1 MTPRLCWIIYQQK
14 TSGRKFRVQLYPI
27 SILSNALH
35 SRERERELDEIE
47 TRAMFKP
54 AHARRGSFLC
64 PGVLVVLAD
73 CCPRLFSEIC
83 SILMKRS
90 NTFHKYVFNR
100 LVSIRLILM
109 STTTTASSP
118 KLAALGFCGADDSVN
133 HRHLILLGKSYPTV
147 EWGILFRPDKEGEP
161 RYATIQWVRR
171 LAQLL
176 KQIDGA
182 GVVMTT
188 TTANTTPPP
197 PIRLAAH
204 LCGSH
209 VNNLL
214 SSSTDNTCANNI
226 DTFLTELYNWGFR
239 RVQVNATAVN
249 GVHTENLGEEST
261 IQSFLR
267 TTAAHPKIEFICQK
281 NEETFPLWNGLLQ
294 QEEEEEEEMPLPENI
309 VFLHDESKGTGK
321 ETSAWSTD
329 PQFVTSSRKI
339 VGYAGGIKPAN
350 VGKAAQVTMK
360 ACQES
365 GGKEFWI
372 DMESGVRSK
381 VIGTSSSGKDNE
393 EDIFD
398 LSKCYECIDTICE
411 LGLMQHPSGL

>member
-1 MTPRLCWIIYQQK
+1 MP
-14 TSGRKFRVQLYPI
+14 
-27 SILSNALH
+27 
-35 SRERERELDEIE
+35 
-47 TRAMFKP
+47 
-54 AHARRGSFLC
+54 
-64 PGVLVVLAD
+64 
-73 CCPRLFSEIC
+73 
-83 SILMKRS
+83 
-90 NTFHKYVFNR
+90 
-100 LVSIRLILM
+100 
-109 STTTTASSP
+109 STTTDDASYP

-133 HRHLILLGKSYPTV
+133 HRHLILLGKSYPTI
-147 EWGILFRPDKEGEP
+147 EWGILFRPDKEGQP
-161 RYATIQWVRR
+161 RYATRQWVCR
-171 LAQLL
+171 LAELL
-176 KQIDGA
+176 RQND
-182 GVVMTT
+182 V
-188 TTANTTPPP
+188 ANAPP

-214 SSSTDNTCANNI
+214 SSSTDTSCANNI

-249 GVHTENLGEEST
+249 GVHTERLGEKAT

-267 TTAAHPKIEFICQK
+267 TAAAHLKLEFIVQK
-281 NEETFPLWNGLLQ
+281 NEETLPLWNGLLE
-294 QEEEEEEEMPLPENI
+294 QEALPENI

-321 ETSAWSTD
+321 ETSAWSID

-339 VGYAGGIKPAN
+339 VGYAGGIKPVN
-350 VGKAAQVTMK
+350 VGKVAQDTIK

-381 VIGTSSSGKDNE
+381 VISASGKEE

-411 LGLMQHPSGL
+411 LGLIEHPPGLQ

>member
-1 MTPRLCWIIYQQK
+1 MP
-14 TSGRKFRVQLYPI
+14 
-27 SILSNALH
+27 
-35 SRERERELDEIE
+35 
-47 TRAMFKP
+47 
-54 AHARRGSFLC
+54 
-64 PGVLVVLAD
+64 
-73 CCPRLFSEIC
+73 
-83 SILMKRS
+83 
-90 NTFHKYVFNR
+90 
-100 LVSIRLILM
+100 
-109 STTTTASSP
+109 STTTDDASSP

-133 HRHLILLGKSYPTV
+133 HRHLILLGKSYPTI
-147 EWGILFRPDKEGEP
+147 EWGILFRPDKEGQP
-161 RYATIQWVRR
+161 RYATRQWVCR
-171 LAQLL
+171 LAELL
-176 KQIDGA
+176 RQNDVA
-182 GVVMTT
+182 
-188 TTANTTPPP
+188 TAPP

-214 SSSTDNTCANNI
+214 SSSTDTSCANNI

-249 GVHTENLGEEST
+249 GVHTERLGEKAT

-267 TTAAHPKIEFICQK
+267 TTAAHLKLEFIVQK
-281 NEETFPLWNGLLQ
+281 NKETLPLWNGLLE
-294 QEEEEEEEMPLPENI
+294 QEALPENI

-321 ETSAWSTD
+321 EASTWSTD

-339 VGYAGGIKPAN
+339 VGYAGGIKPVN
-350 VGKAAQVTMK
+350 VGKVAQDTIK

-381 VIGTSSSGKDNE
+381 VISASGKEE

-411 LGLMQHPSGL
+411 LGLIEHPPVLQ

>member
-1 MTPRLCWIIYQQK
+1 MP
-14 TSGRKFRVQLYPI
+14 S
-27 SILSNALH
+27 A
-35 SRERERELDEIE
+35 
-47 TRAMFKP
+47 
-54 AHARRGSFLC
+54 
-64 PGVLVVLAD
+64 
-73 CCPRLFSEIC
+73 
-83 SILMKRS
+83 
-90 NTFHKYVFNR
+90 
-100 LVSIRLILM
+100 
-109 STTTTASSP
+109 TA

-133 HRHLILLGKSYPTV
+133 HRHLILLGMTYPTI
-147 EWGILFRPDKEGEP
+147 EWGVLFRPDKEGQP
-161 RYATIQWVRR
+161 RYATRQWVCR
-171 LAQLL
+171 LAELL
-176 KQIDGA
+176 AQN
-182 GVVMTT
+182 VVA
-188 TTANTTPPP
+188 TANASP

-214 SSSTDNTCANNI
+214 SSSTDLSCANNI

-249 GVHTENLGEEST
+249 GVHTEHLGEEAT

-267 TTAAHPKIEFICQK
+267 TTAAHPKLEFIVQK
-281 NEETFPLWNGLLQ
+281 NEETLPLWNGLLK
-294 QEEEEEEEMPLPENI
+294 QEALPANI

-321 ETSAWSTD
+321 EASAWSTD

-339 VGYAGGIKPAN
+339 VGYAGGIKPTN
-350 VGKAAQVTMK
+350 VAKVAQDTMK

-381 VIGTSSSGKDNE
+381 VIGASGKEGGE

-411 LGLMQHPSGL
+411 LGLIDHPLGM

>member
-1 MTPRLCWIIYQQK
+1 MTI
-14 TSGRKFRVQLYPI
+14 
-27 SILSNALH
+27 
-35 SRERERELDEIE
+35 
-47 TRAMFKP
+47 
-54 AHARRGSFLC
+54 
-64 PGVLVVLAD
+64 
-73 CCPRLFSEIC
+73 
-83 SILMKRS
+83 
-90 NTFHKYVFNR
+90 
-100 LVSIRLILM
+100 
-109 STTTTASSP
+109 TAASSSP

-133 HRHLILLGKSYPTV
+133 HRHLILLGKSYPTI
-147 EWGILFRPDKEGEP
+147 EWGILFRPDKEGQP
-161 RYATIQWVRR
+161 RYATRQWICR
-171 LAQLL
+171 LVELL
-176 KQIDGA
+176 KQNDVTA
-182 GVVMTT
+182 
-188 TTANTTPPP
+188 ANTPPPP

-226 DTFLTELYNWGFR
+226 DTFLTELYIWGFR

-249 GVHTENLGEEST
+249 GVDTEHLGEEST

-267 TTAAHPKIEFICQK
+267 TTTTHPKLEFIVQK
-281 NEETFPLWNGLLQ
+281 NEETFPLWNGLLEQ
-294 QEEEEEEEMPLPENI
+294 KMLPENL

-321 ETSAWSTD
+321 EASTWSND

-350 VGKAAQVTMK
+350 VCKVAEDTFK

-381 VIGTSSSGKDNE
+381 VIGASDKEE

-398 LSKCYECIDTICE
+398 LTKCYACIDTICE
-411 LGLMQHPSGL
+411 LGLIDHPSGL

>member
-1 MTPRLCWIIYQQK
+1 MP
-14 TSGRKFRVQLYPI
+14 
-27 SILSNALH
+27 
-35 SRERERELDEIE
+35 
-47 TRAMFKP
+47 
-54 AHARRGSFLC
+54 
-64 PGVLVVLAD
+64 
-73 CCPRLFSEIC
+73 
-83 SILMKRS
+83 
-90 NTFHKYVFNR
+90 
-100 LVSIRLILM
+100 
-109 STTTTASSP
+109 STTAAAASSSP

-133 HRHLILLGKSYPTV
+133 HRHLILFGKSYPTI
-147 EWGILFRPDKEGEP
+147 EWGILFRPDKEGQP
-161 RYATIQWVRR
+161 RYATRQWVCR
-171 LAQLL
+171 LAELL
-176 KQIDGA
+176 AQNDAAIA
-182 GVVMTT
+182 SN
-188 TTANTTPPP
+188 ASP

-214 SSSTDNTCANNI
+214 SSSTDLSCANNI
-226 DTFLTELYNWGFR
+226 DAFLTELYSWGFR

-249 GVHTENLGEEST
+249 GVHTEHLGEKAT

-267 TTAAHPKIEFICQK
+267 TTAAHLKLEFIVQK
-281 NEETFPLWNGLLQ
+281 NEETLPLWNGLLE
-294 QEEEEEEEMPLPENI
+294 QESLPENI

-321 ETSAWSTD
+321 EASAWSTD
-329 PQFVTSSRKI
+329 PQFVSASRKI

-350 VGKAAQVTMK
+350 VAKVAQDTMK

-381 VIGTSSSGKDNE
+381 MIGASGKEGGE

-411 LGLMQHPSGL
+411 LGLIDHPLGL

>member
-1 MTPRLCWIIYQQK
+1 MP
-14 TSGRKFRVQLYPI
+14 
-27 SILSNALH
+27 
-35 SRERERELDEIE
+35 
-47 TRAMFKP
+47 
-54 AHARRGSFLC
+54 
-64 PGVLVVLAD
+64 
-73 CCPRLFSEIC
+73 
-83 SILMKRS
+83 
-90 NTFHKYVFNR
+90 
-100 LVSIRLILM
+100 
-109 STTTTASSP
+109 STTTDDASSP

-133 HRHLILLGKSYPTV
+133 HRHLILLGKTYPTI
-147 EWGILFRPDKEGEP
+147 EWGILFRPDKEGQP
-161 RYATIQWVRR
+161 RYATRQWVCR
-171 LAQLL
+171 LAELL
-176 KQIDGA
+176 RQNAVADIA
-182 GVVMTT
+182 
-188 TTANTTPPP
+188 PP

-214 SSSTDNTCANNI
+214 SSSTDTSCANNI

-249 GVHTENLGEEST
+249 GVHTEHLGEKAT

-267 TTAAHPKIEFICQK
+267 TTAAHLKLEFIVQK
-281 NEETFPLWNGLLQ
+281 NEETLPLWNGLLE
-294 QEEEEEEEMPLPENI
+294 QEALPENI

-329 PQFVTSSRKI
+329 PQFVTSSRKM

-350 VGKAAQVTMK
+350 VGKVAQDTMK

-381 VIGTSSSGKDNE
+381 VIGASGKEE

-411 LGLMQHPSGL
+411 LGLIEHPPGLQ